1 MTLLDIL
8 KIESRTINDE
18 FALASSQGKD
28 TPQEI
33 SDFRENAV
41 QTFVK
46 RYYPQSH
53 IVSKGKITDLDG
65 NQSCS
70 IDCLILNPEHPNL
83 VDANGKFRLIFA
95 DGCDAAIEVKP
106 DLAKK
111 DEIHRGLK
119 QGISVKSVNRSKSAI
134 LLRDDKSEEVI
145 AFSQK
150 VPFYL
155 FTVSAFAVEKLHDVI
170 YEFYK
175 ENATDHMQQ
184 IDGVVI
190 LGVGILKN
198 ITVSELNVYGAEY
211 PVGKNTGWY
220 FENWGEATLLGMLLN
235 LQYSFM
241 SFPRVGEPI
250 MKRILTRVGRFSV
263 DRIGDAT

>member
-1 MTLLDIL
+1 MLLDIL
-8 KIESRTINDE
+8 KSESRTINDE
-18 FALASSQGKD
+18 FALASSQGKG

-41 QTFVK
+41 QAFIK

-65 NQSCS
+65 KQSNS

-83 VDANGKFRLIFA
+83 TDSKGKFRLIFA

-106 DLAKK
+106 ALDRKE
-111 DEIHRGLK
+111 EIHRGLK
-119 QGISVKSVNRSKSAI
+119 QGISVKNVTRSKSAI
-134 LLRDDKSEEVI
+134 LLRETKSEEVI
-145 AFSQK
+145 AFSQR

-155 FTVSAFAVEKLHDVI
+155 FAVSAFPVERLYEVI
-170 YEFYK
+170 NDFYK
-175 ENATDHMQQ
+175 ENATDYMQQ
-184 IDGVVI
+184 IDGIVI

-198 ITVSELNVYGAEY
+198 ITIKELNAYGAEY
-211 PVGKNTGWY
+211 PIGKNTGWY
-220 FENWGEATLLGMLLN
+220 FEKWGEATLMGMLLN
-235 LQYSFM
+235 LQYSFT

-250 MKRILTRVGRFSV
+250 MKRILTKISRFEV
-263 DRIGDAT
+263 ERIGDVT